1 MRERGKRQ
9 KWKEWAEN
17 PDNLTVLSAWARAGK
32 TDEQIA
38 KLIGISRSTLAEW
51 KKNHGSIREAL
62 STGKE
67 FANSMVENSL
77 YKKALGFSVPVK
89 KAFKVRKV
97 IYDETGRKKE
107 EKEELETIE
116 ETHYVEPD
124 TKAIMF
130 WLSNRM
136 PEFWSMKQT
145 EAAGEEAE
153 SGGMICLNAEES
165 SQVKDKIAEEE
176 QKNAEEISKTGEKI

>member
-17 PDNLTVLSAWARAGK
+17 PDNLTVLAAWARAGK

-38 KLIGISRSTLAEW
+38 KLIGISRSTLSEW
-51 KKNHGSIREAL
+51 KKNHESIREAL

-67 FANSMVENSL
+67 FANRMVENSL

-89 KAFKVRKV
+89 KGFKVGRV
-97 IYDETGRKKE
+97 IFVEDGKRKE

-124 TKAIMF
+124 TRAIMF
-130 WLSNRM
+130 FLTNRM
-136 PEFWSMKQT
+136 PEFWAMKQA
-145 EAAGEEAE
+145 EAVAEEAE
-153 SGGMICLNAEES
+153 GGGMICMDTGEMEEVKKKIEEEKANAEER
-165 SQVKDKIAEEE
+165 
-176 QKNAEEISKTGEKI
+176 

>member
-1 MRERGKRQ
+1 MKGKRQ

-17 PDNLTVLSAWARAGK
+17 PDNLTVLAAWARAGK

-38 KLIGISRSTLAEW
+38 KLIGISRSTLSEW
-51 KKNHGSIREAL
+51 KKSHESIREAL

-67 FANSMVENSL
+67 FANRMVENSL
-77 YKKALGFSVPVK
+77 YRKALGFSVPVK

-97 IYDETGRKKE
+97 VYDETGRKKE

-124 TKAIMF
+124 TRAIMF
-130 WLSNRM
+130 FLTNRM
-136 PEFWSMKQT
+136 PEFWAMKQA
-145 EAAGEEAE
+145 EAVAEEAE
-153 SGGMICLNAEES
+153 GGGMICMDTGEMEEVKKKIEEEKANAEER
-165 SQVKDKIAEEE
+165 
-176 QKNAEEISKTGEKI
+176 

>member
-1 MRERGKRQ
+1 MKGKRQ

-17 PDNLTVLSAWARAGK
+17 PDNLTVLAAWARAGK

-38 KLIGISRSTLAEW
+38 KLIGISRSTLSEW
-51 KKNHGSIREAL
+51 KKSHESIREAL

-67 FANSMVENSL
+67 FANRMVENSL
-77 YKKALGFSVPVK
+77 YRKALGFSVPVK

-97 IYDETGRKKE
+97 VYDETGRKKE

-124 TKAIMF
+124 TRAIMF
-130 WLSNRM
+130 FLTNRM
-136 PEFWSMKQT
+136 PEFWAMKQA
-145 EAAGEEAE
+145 EAVAEEAE
-153 SGGMICLNAEES
+153 GGGMICLNAEES
-165 SQVKDKIAEEE
+165 SQEKDKIADEE
-176 QKNAEEISKTGEKI
+176 QKNAEEIIQTGKEI